1 MADRHPTAS
10 TPPTTAGRRLTGGG
24 ERRPPA
30 GPARLDAGG
39 PTRRRAVQQQP
50 GDLPIWITPWL
61 STPPG
66 SRGPGGPAR
75 GAGSRSGS
83 DCWAAEVTWHGARA
97 PSAPRS
103 APRRVQRPGSR
114 PLPRVGSVAD
124 FWVGSV
130 RLSRALGTT
139 DRWAKRGKGRRRPPA
154 AQQYEGTGAEVSGS
168 AGDGR
173 VSGCGRCGRR
183 ETVVT
188 VSTVPGGYMGP
199 NHSGQVPAA
208 YGPEPRWPPCQVPA
222 WGPSGGGHR
231 ARCLHGPKR
240 QRPPWRH
247 RSVRCG
253 GDPSSSRRR

>member
-1 MADRHPTAS
+1 VDRRADERSNSSPATYQSGSHR
-10 TPPTTAGRRLTGGG
+10 GCR
-24 ERRPPA
+24 RRPEVGGPA
-30 GPARLDAGG
+30 GPLG
-39 PTRRRAVQQQP
+39 
-50 GDLPIWITPWL
+50 
-61 STPPG
+61 
-66 SRGPGGPAR
+66 

-199 NHSGQVPAA
+199 NHSGQVRLPM
-208 YGPEPRWPPCQVPA
+208 GPNR
-222 WGPSGGGHR
+222 GGHR

-247 RSVRCG
+247 RSARCG